1 MTPFAELHHRAEPLV
16 LPNAWDVPS
25 ALAFADAGWPA
36 LGTTSFGVASSLGR
50 PDGDRAS
57 RSANLDLAERLSGLP
72 VLLTVD
78 SEDGYSDDPG
88 EVAAYVDRLADRGVV
103 GVNLEDSLDGRL
115 REPGVLAAKVAAVKE
130 RTPEVFVNARVDSF
144 WFHEDDALD
153 PVLVRAQAYVDA
165 GADGIFLP
173 GLTDRGLV
181 EAITSALPVAV
192 NLLAIPGTTPAQL
205 GSWGVRRISSGSL
218 PYRAAIEA
226 AVLAAAAVRD
236 GTTPPPAPSYA
247 AMQERMVACTT

>member
-1 MTPFAELHHRAEPLV
+1 MTPFAALHHGPEPLV

-25 ALAFADAGWPA
+25 ALAFVAAGWPA

-50 PDGDRAS
+50 PDGDRAT
-57 RSANLDLAERLSGLP
+57 REANLSLAESLAGLP

-88 EVAAYVDRLADRGVV
+88 EVAGYVAGLAASGVV
-103 GVNLEDSLDGRL
+103 GVNLEDSLEGRL
-115 REPGVLAAKVAAVKE
+115 RDPGVLAGKVAAVKE

-144 WFHEDDALD
+144 WFHEDDELD
-153 PVLVRAQAYVDA
+153 PVLARARAYVDA

-173 GLTDRGLV
+173 GLTDRALV
-181 EAITSALPVAV
+181 EAITSALPVPV
-192 NLLAIPGTTPAQL
+192 NLLAIPGTTPAEL

-218 PYRAAIEA
+218 PYRAALEA
-226 AVLAAAAVRD
+226 AVLSAGAVRD
-236 GTTPPPAPSYA
+236 GSTAPPARPYA
-247 AMQERMVACTT
+247 ELQERMVAFTT

>member
-25 ALAFADAGWPA
+25 ALAFAAAGWPA

-50 PDGDRAS
+50 PDGDRAT
-57 RSANLDLAERLSGLP
+57 REANLDLAERLAALP

-78 SEDGYSDDPG
+78 SEDGYSDDPT
-88 EVAAYVDRLADRGVV
+88 EVADHVAALADRGVA
-103 GVNLEDSLDGRL
+103 GVNIEDSLEGRL
-115 REPGVLAAKVAAVKE
+115 LDPRVLAAKVAAVKE
-130 RTPEVFVNARVDSF
+130 RTPDMFVNARVDSF

-153 PVLVRAQAYVDA
+153 PVLARARAYVDA

-173 GLTDRGLV
+173 GLTNPQLV
-181 EAITSALPVAV
+181 EAVTAALPVPV

-205 GSWGVRRISSGSL
+205 GAWGVRRISSGSL
-218 PYRAAIEA
+218 PYRAAVQA
-226 AVLAAAAVRD
+226 AVLSAAAVRD
-236 GTTPPPAPSYA
+236 GDTPPPAPSYA
-247 AMQERMVACTT
+247 ELQERMTAFVH